1 VSALA
6 VADAPT
12 TVEVAPERIL
22 LVSPY
27 APYRDGIGSYAVQ
40 QVRALRREGHHVEVL
55 SPRASAAHHHL
66 DLHNPRSM
74 SSLARLARGF
84 DRLIVHFHP
93 DVFFP
98 QPATFQVRLVRFLAL
113 GAALRSGPPATLV
126 LHEIDERWGQAT
138 DVSGRAAR
146 FLLQSFD
153 RIEVHYETQGDQLVD
168 SFGVPRSR
176 IHLIEHGENFVP
188 NTTLDRDQ
196 ARAVLGIAPD
206 EFVFLCI
213 GFVARHKGF
222 DRAVT
227 ALGHLPGPAG
237 GGRDPRVRLDVVG
250 APSTGSVEAERY
262 ALELE
267 SLAATTPGAHVHL
280 GYVSDSVFDRW
291 LIAADTV
298 VLPYRFIWSSSVVE
312 RAELFDRPVIASA
325 VGGLAA
331 QVDQFP
337 GARLV
342 ADDRELVAAMTDALV
357 GAGILDAAATAA
369 PEPEWEVAPDG
380 AHVLAEVRRRAEA
393 RRGYRFVVPD
403 AGGTAGDP
411 RRAAGVAP
419 LAGGP
424 LDAKALGALRRIG
437 PLARPQPVSG
447 RPGVGAV
454 KRLQRRLLNWEI
466 EPVIG
471 WVDELRRATQQ
482 AVEAT
487 AAAEVATAA
496 ALDKPEPPEPAT
508 PDTP

>member
-1 VSALA
+1 LTALA
-6 VADAPT
+6 EAPPAVAT
-12 TVEVAPERIL
+12 MPERIL

-55 SPRASAAHHHL
+55 SPRPSAAHHHL
-66 DLHNPRSM
+66 DLHDPRSM
-74 SSLARLARGF
+74 TSLTRLARGF
-84 DRLIVHFHP
+84 DRLVVHFHP

-138 DVSGRAAR
+138 DISGRAAR

-153 RIEVHYETQGDQLVD
+153 RVEVHYATQGDQLVD
-168 SFGVPRSR
+168 SFGVARSR
-176 IHLIEHGENFVP
+176 VHLIEHGENFES
-188 NTTLDRDQ
+188 NTTLDRAQ
-196 ARAVLGIAPD
+196 ARAVLGIEPD

-227 ALGHLPGPAG
+227 ALSRLPRGPG
-237 GGRDPRVRLDVVG
+237 GARDPRIRLDVVG
-250 APSTGSVEAERY
+250 APSTGSIEAERY

-267 SLAATTPGAHVHL
+267 TLAAATPGANVHL

-291 LIAADTV
+291 LVAADTV

-312 RAELFDRPVIASA
+312 RAELFGRPVIASA

-331 QVDQFP
+331 QVEQSP

-342 ADDRELVAAMTDALV
+342 ADDRELVAAMTDALAA
-357 GAGILDAAATAA
+357 AGIVDPTAA
-369 PEPEWEVAPDG
+369 GTLAPEWEVAPDG
-380 AHVLAEVRRRAEA
+380 PEVLAEIRRRADVH
-393 RRGYRFVVPD
+393 RGYRFVGPT
-403 AGGTAGDP
+403 AGGTSPAE
-411 RRAAGVAP
+411 RAPGAEAPVAR
-419 LAGGP
+419 GP
-424 LDAKALGALRRIG
+424 LDAKALGALRRLG

-496 ALDKPEPPEPAT
+496 AVDRVDPAPPGEA
-508 PDTP
+508 PDPD